1 VNIASINDFREHFK
15 TSEDCYN
22 FLIAQKW
29 GAGFKCR
36 RCGCT
41 NWYKGKQ
48 WFYRRCSSCRYDESA
63 TANTLF
69 HKSKLGLLKAFEF
82 AFRVSVK
89 KKGMSTTELAK
100 EFSCQQKSAW
110 LLKAK
115 YQNAMKN
122 SDHYPLEDRVEVDEF
137 LVGGFDESLPGR
149 SNESKQLVVLGVE
162 KVIDKQGKETISR
175 AYAKVIKS
183 GGAEN
188 LKPFF
193 DEKINKDA
201 TVKTDGWRGYLPLKK
216 DWQIEQVISE
226 KGKNFKELHTH
237 IMNIKLW
244 LRGIHHKC
252 KGHRLQNY
260 LDEFHFRFNR
270 RGFTGTVLEKLLIR
284 AVHVQLK
291 PVTYRQIIKSELNT

>member
-1 VNIASINDFREHFK
+1 MRITSIADFRECFK
-15 TSEDCYN
+15 TNEDCYR
-22 FLIAQKW
+22 FLIEQKW
-29 GAGFKCR
+29 GSGFKCIK
-36 RCGCT
+36 CGCT
-41 NWYKGKQ
+41 NWHKGRQ
-48 WFYRRCSSCRYDESA
+48 WFYRRCTSCKYDESA

-89 KKGMSTTELAK
+89 KKGMSTIELAK
-100 EFSCQQKSAW
+100 EFGCQQKSAW

-115 YQNAMKN
+115 FQNAMQSSGK
-122 SDHYPLEDRVEVDEF
+122 YPLGDSVEVDEF
-137 LVGGFDESLPGR
+137 LVGGFDENQPGR
-149 SNESKQLVVLGVE
+149 SNVSKQLVVLGVE
-162 KVIDKQGKETISR
+162 KVVDKNGKETIGR
-175 AYAKVIKS
+175 AYAKVIEN

-193 DEKINKDA
+193 EEKISKDA
-201 TVKTDGWRGYLPLKK
+201 SVKTDGWRGYLPLKK
-216 DWQIEQVISE
+216 DWQIEQEISK
-226 KGKNFKELHTH
+226 KGENFKELHTH

-270 RGFTGTVLEKLLIR
+270 RAFNYSILEKLLIKS
-284 AVHVQLK
+284 VQLK
-291 PVTYRQIIKSELNT
+291 PITYKQIIKSELNT

>member
-1 VNIASINDFREHFK
+1 MRIVSIKDFRVQFK
-15 TSEDCYN
+15 TNADCYQ
-22 FLIAQKW
+22 FLIDQKW
-29 GAGFKCR
+29 GFGFKCR

-41 NWYKGKQ
+41 NWYKGRQ
-48 WFYRRCSSCRYDESA
+48 WFYRRFSSCRYDEPA

-69 HKSKLGLLKAFEF
+69 HKSKLGILKSFEF

-89 KKGMSTTELAK
+89 KKGMSTVELAK
-100 EFSCQQKSAW
+100 EFDCQQKSAW

-115 YQNAMKN
+115 LQNAMK
-122 SDHYPLEDRVEVDEF
+122 SSEKHPLQDSVEVDEF

-149 SNESKQLVVLGVE
+149 SNASKQLVVLGVE
-162 KVIDKQGKETISR
+162 KVVDKYGKATIGR
-175 AYAKVIKS
+175 AYAKVITNGS
-183 GGAEN
+183 TDN

-193 DEKINKDA
+193 EEKISKDA
-201 TVKTDGWRGYLPLKK
+201 SIKTDGWRGYLPLKK
-216 DWQIEQVISE
+216 DWKLEQEMSV

-270 RGFTGTVLEKLLIR
+270 RAFTGSILEKLLIR
-284 AVHVQLK
+284 AVQLE
-291 PVTYRQIIKSELNT
+291 PITHTQIIKSELNT

>member
-1 VNIASINDFREHFK
+1 MRIISIEDFREQFK
-15 TSEDCYN
+15 TNADCCQ
-22 FLIAQKW
+22 FLIDQKW
-29 GAGFKCR
+29 GSGFKCR

-41 NWYKGKQ
+41 NWYKGRQ
-48 WFYRRCSSCRYDESA
+48 WFYRRCNSCRYDESA

-69 HKSKLGLLKAFEF
+69 HKSKLGILKSFEF

-89 KKGMSTTELAK
+89 KKGMSTVELAK
-100 EFSCQQKSAW
+100 EFDCQQKSAW

-115 YQNAMKN
+115 LQNAMK
-122 SDHYPLEDRVEVDEF
+122 SSEKHPLQDIVEVDEF

-149 SNESKQLVVLGVE
+149 SNASKQLVVLGVE
-162 KVIDKQGKETISR
+162 KVVDKYGKATIGR
-175 AYAKVIKS
+175 AYAKVITNGS
-183 GGAEN
+183 TDN

-193 DEKINKDA
+193 EEKISKDA
-201 TVKTDGWRGYLPLKK
+201 SIKTDGWRGYLPLKK
-216 DWQIEQVISE
+216 DWKLEQEMSV

-252 KGHRLQNY
+252 KGLRLQNY

-270 RGFTGTVLEKLLIR
+270 RAFTGSILEKLLIR
-284 AVHVQLK
+284 AEQLG
-291 PVTYRQIIKSELNT
+291 PITYTQIIKSELNT

>member
-1 VNIASINDFREHFK
+1 MRIVSIKDFREQFK
-15 TSEDCYN
+15 TNADCYQ
-22 FLIAQKW
+22 FLIDQKW
-29 GAGFKCR
+29 GSGFKCR

-41 NWYKGKQ
+41 NWYKGRQ

-69 HKSKLGLLKAFEF
+69 HKSKLGILKSFEF

-89 KKGMSTTELAK
+89 KKGMSTVELAK
-100 EFSCQQKSAW
+100 EFDCQQKSAW

-115 YQNAMKN
+115 LQNAMK
-122 SDHYPLEDRVEVDEF
+122 SSEKHPLQDSVEVDEF

-149 SNESKQLVVLGVE
+149 SNASKQLVVLGVE
-162 KVIDKQGKETISR
+162 KVVDKYGKATIGR
-175 AYAKVIKS
+175 AYAKVITNGS
-183 GGAEN
+183 TDN

-193 DEKINKDA
+193 EEKISKDA
-201 TVKTDGWRGYLPLKK
+201 SIKTDGWRGYLPLKK
-216 DWQIEQVISE
+216 DWKLEQEMSV

-270 RGFTGTVLEKLLIR
+270 RAFTGSILEKLLIR
-284 AVHVQLK
+284 AVQLE
-291 PVTYRQIIKSELNT
+291 PITYTQIIKSELNT

>member
-1 VNIASINDFREHFK
+1 MNITSIADFREHFQTK
-15 TSEDCYN
+15 EDCYN

-29 GAGFKCR
+29 GSGFKCIK
-36 RCGCT
+36 CGCT
-41 NWYKGKQ
+41 KCHKGRQ
-48 WFYRRCSSCRYDESA
+48 WFYKRCSGCKYDESA

-69 HKSKLGLLKAFEF
+69 HKSKLCILKTFEF

-89 KKGMSTTELAK
+89 IKGMSTMELAK

-115 YQNAMKN
+115 FQNAMK
-122 SDHYPLEDRVEVDEF
+122 SSGKYPLENKVEIDEF
-137 LVGGFDESLPGR
+137 LVGGFDEGLRGR

-162 KVIDKQGKETISR
+162 KVVDKNGKTTIGR
-175 AYAKVIKS
+175 AYAKVIES
-183 GGAEN
+183 GSSEN
-188 LKPFF
+188 LKTFF
-193 DEKINKDA
+193 EDKISKDCA
-201 TVKTDGWRGYLPLKK
+201 VKTDGWRGYLPLKK
-216 DWQIEQVISE
+216 DWEIEQEISE

-270 RGFTGTVLEKLLIR
+270 RSYNASILEKLLIR
-284 AVHVQLK
+284 AVELE
-291 PVTYRQIIKSELNT
+291 PVTYKNIIKSELST

>member
-1 VNIASINDFREHFK
+1 MRIVSIKDFREQFK
-15 TSEDCYN
+15 TNADCYQ
-22 FLIAQKW
+22 FLIDQKW
-29 GAGFKCR
+29 GSGFKCR

-41 NWYKGKQ
+41 NWYKGRQ

-69 HKSKLGLLKAFEF
+69 HKSKLGILKSFEF

-89 KKGMSTTELAK
+89 KKGMSTVELAK
-100 EFSCQQKSAW
+100 EFDCQQKSAW

-115 YQNAMKN
+115 LQNAMK
-122 SDHYPLEDRVEVDEF
+122 SSEKHPLQDSVEVDEF

-149 SNESKQLVVLGVE
+149 SNASKQLVVLGVE
-162 KVIDKQGKETISR
+162 KVVDKYGKATIGR
-175 AYAKVIKS
+175 AYAKVITNGS
-183 GGAEN
+183 TDN

-193 DEKINKDA
+193 EEKISKDA
-201 TVKTDGWRGYLPLKK
+201 SIKTDGWRGYLPLKK
-216 DWQIEQVISE
+216 DWKLEQEMSV
-226 KGKNFKELHTH
+226 KGRNFKELHTH

-270 RGFTGTVLEKLLIR
+270 RAFTGSILEKLLIR
-284 AVHVQLK
+284 AVQLE
-291 PVTYRQIIKSELNT
+291 PITYTQIIKSELNT